1 MNYRFENQPFFNQSM
16 NTAFKDVDDLKA
28 YFLEFLK
35 EYFETQKKID
45 PMSKARM
52 QGEVVDGYDAIH
64 KHYHELKKHYSLLL
78 TVGTNGFSVWLNDL
92 VPAEYKETK
101 TKAKRK

>member
-1 MNYRFENQPFFNQSM
+1 M
-16 NTAFKDVDDLKA
+16 NTVFKDVDDLKA

-52 QGEVVDGYDAIH
+52 QGEEVDGYDAMH
-64 KHYHELKKHYSLLL
+64 KHYHELKQHYSLLL
-78 TVGTNGFSVWLNDL
+78 VVGKNGFNVWLNDFI
-92 VPAEYKETK
+92 PAEYKDHASNATK
-101 TKAKRK
+101 TKKRK